1 MGKKKKVIEKKEG
14 LRGLKNAPNTN
25 FWQHLCLYTRCSK
38 KRIPNFIFGITSV
51 IQHRF

>member
-1 MGKKKKVIEKKEG
+1 ME
-14 LRGLKNAPNTN
+14 LRDLRLLSAKLG
-25 FWQHLCLYTRCSK
+25 YTGCSK